1 MVTTLT
7 TTLRTPL
14 PCGGMK
20 KGSVKTTLP
29 AGRKHKI
36 TWHLGYAHQGG
47 VRIELYDGQDR
58 KLQDLT
64 QGFVDGGNGDI
75 TVRALVTPSCYIGQQ
90 A

>member
-1 MVTTLT
+1 
-7 TTLRTPL
+7 
-14 PCGGMK
+14 MK
-20 KGSVKTTLP
+20 KGSIKTTLP

-75 TVRALVTPSCYIGQQ
+75 TVRALQGDHVGRAPGLG
-90 A
+90 